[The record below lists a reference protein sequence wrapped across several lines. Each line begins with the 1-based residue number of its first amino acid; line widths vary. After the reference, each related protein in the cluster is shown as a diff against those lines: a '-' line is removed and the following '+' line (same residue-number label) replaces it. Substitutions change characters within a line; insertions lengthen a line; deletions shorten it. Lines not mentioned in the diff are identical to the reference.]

1 MKKRTA
7 RGGFKNIKDNDLLN
21 LGGTVLLAME
31 SNANFTTPDPDLAVV
46 QAAYDDYKLK
56 LETASRQGSPLD
68 KSVKRDSKTALVGL
82 LKRLA
87 FYVNTVADG
96 DLSIVLSS
104 GFPVAGLPTPL
115 MPPGIPERL
124 RLLDYLQSG
133 QLNLEFDP
141 VEGAWLFEICVSSEK
156 DAAGN
161 IIWPEPFISRSRT
174 GNILAPLEVGVRYYA
189 RVRARNGSGVSDWS
203 EPVSQLVR

>member
-104 GFPVAGLPTPL
+104 GFPVAGL
-115 MPPGIPERL
+115 
-124 RLLDYLQSG
+124 
-133 QLNLEFDP
+133 
-141 VEGAWLFEICVSSEK
+141 
-156 DAAGN
+156 
-161 IIWPEPFISRSRT
+161 
-174 GNILAPLEVGVRYYA
+174 
-189 RVRARNGSGVSDWS
+189 
-203 EPVSQLVR
+203 